1 MLTLLRYC
9 GSKPDDRKEA
19 VSRTT
24 TYSFF
29 RPEPDRQQTALL
41 RPPQVPSQ
49 SSLTEVIACNSD

>member
-9 GSKPDDRKEA
+9 GSKPDDRREA
-19 VSRTT
+19 VSRTA

-41 RPPQVPSQ
+41 RPSSPKPIVPHRSNRLQ
-49 SSLTEVIACNSD
+49 Q